1 MANELDKTIEE
12 LEAEVIAELE
22 EGAHDAPKK
31 GAVPSEPMKKKKGD
45 GATGEE
51 DIGGSTPTKVSP
63 PTGKDASKNT
73 KEIGG
78 DAQQKGEGKPDKMQK
93 PKPAGVNKPL
103 AMGYTD
109 DEIRE
114 LCHSKNHDCATFVEH
129 PEFGKGKP
137 IVNSHAIPDDEG
149 NVEWYDVQFKHGL
162 EEKVMA
168 EDMKILKNAN
178 HNKDEDAH
186 MPKTKADAINAMM
199 DVMKKMPAGEAKKMY
214 ASYMAGKKEPTDEEL
229 ELDGLNKAKEA
240 IEKRLASINVKED
253 VDALVQGEDLSEEF
267 QQKAATIFEAA
278 VKSKIRPEVERIELE
293 KTQEIAEDMET
304 FKTELAEKVDGF
316 LDYVV
321 QEWMKENE
329 LAIERGL
336 KGEIAEDFITG
347 LKSLFEE
354 HYIDVPDEK
363 YDILESQAQKIDEL
377 ESKLNETIGKL
388 TEKKQSEDTLV
399 RESVI
404 KEVSSDLAE
413 TQTEKFA
420 SLVEDVEFTDK
431 DSFTEKLN
439 TLKENYFPKS
449 VPTQTLTE
457 ENDEGTQEIDMS
469 DAMAAYTSAIKRSAP
484 YMNDVNAQPFKDVK
498 N

>member
-1 MANELDKTIEE
+1 MSEIDKTIEE
-12 LEAEVIAELE
+12 LEAEVHADLNEAE
-22 EGAHDAPKK
+22 
-31 GAVPSEPMKKKKGD
+31 MK
-45 GATGEE
+45 
-51 DIGGSTPTKVSP
+51 
-63 PTGKDASKNT
+63 KDASAPAKA
-73 KEIGG
+73 G
-78 DAQQKGEGKPDKMQK
+78 GKPDAMDKVDGEVEDLGAPVVKGDEKKADAAKKVKQDSSVKSSQK
-93 PKPAGVNKPL
+93 GDQKADSVKE
-103 AMGYTD
+103 GYTD

-114 LCHSKNHDCATFVEH
+114 LCHSKDHDCATVVEH
-129 PEFGKGKP
+129 PIWGLGKP
-137 IVNSHAIPDDEG
+137 IEKSHAIPDDNG
-149 NVEWYDVQFKHGL
+149 FVAWYDVQFKHGV

-168 EDMKILKNAN
+168 EDVKILKNA
-178 HNKDEDAH
+178 HHTKEGKDPEK
-186 MPKTKADAINAMM
+186 MTKMELKAAM
-199 DVMKKMPAGEAKKMY
+199 DKKLMKM
-214 ASYMAGKKEPTDEEL
+214 GKHDLVATYKAMEGSPEPTEEEL
-229 ELDGLNKAKEA
+229 ELEGLSKAKEA

-278 VKSKIRPEVERIELE
+278 VKSKIRPEVERIEKE
-293 KTQEIAEDMET
+293 KTQEIAEEMET
-304 FKTELAEKVDGF
+304 FKTELAEKVDGY

-377 ESKLNETIGKL
+377 EEKLNDTIGKL

-404 KEVSSDLAE
+404 KEVSSDLAD
-413 TQTEKFA
+413 TQSEKFA

-469 DAMAAYTSAIKRSAP
+469 DAMAAYTSAIKRTAP
-484 YMNDVNAQPFKDVK
+484 YMNDVNARPFGNVK
-498 N
+498 K